1 MNSTLMIENDRTTL
15 KAVGLT
21 ELVRGSDRRLLDELT
36 PVVRREDV
44 SLDLGRV
51 EKIDAAGIAALIAL
65 YRTALESGHG
75 FQVANAAPRVREM
88 LAMVGLE
95 VILLSQSKGLGSNPA
110 RGLTKSAA

>member
-1 MNSTLMIENDRTTL
+1 MIEDNTSAL
-15 KAVGLT
+15 KAVGIT
-21 ELVRGSDRRLLDELT
+21 ELVRGNERRLLDELT

-44 SLDLGRV
+44 ALDFGRV

-65 YRTALESGHG
+65 YRAALESGRS
-75 FQVANAAPRVREM
+75 FQVTNAAPRVREM

-95 VILLSQSKGLGSNPA
+95 GILLSQSKGLGSNPA

>member
-1 MNSTLMIENDRTTL
+1 MNSTLMIEDNTSAL
-15 KAVGLT
+15 KAVGIT
-21 ELVRGSDRRLLDELT
+21 ELVRGNERRLLDELT

-44 SLDLGRV
+44 ALDFGRV

-65 YRTALESGHG
+65 YRAALESGRS
-75 FQVANAAPRVREM
+75 FQVTNAAPRVREM

-95 VILLSQSKGLGSNPA
+95 GILLSQSKGLGSNPA